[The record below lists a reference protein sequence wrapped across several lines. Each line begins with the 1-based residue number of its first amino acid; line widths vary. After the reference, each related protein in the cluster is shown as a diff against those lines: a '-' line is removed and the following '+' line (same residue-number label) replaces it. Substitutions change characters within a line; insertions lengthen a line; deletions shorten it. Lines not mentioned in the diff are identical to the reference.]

1 MKQIVCMKWG
11 TLYGADYVNKLYGM
25 VKRNISGDF
34 RFVCL
39 TDDPTNVRKEVEC
52 LACPAVD
59 IPAPFNNTGWRKITL
74 WAGVLP
80 EMSGDWLFLDLD
92 VVVTGDLNEFFS
104 YKPELDFVV
113 MKNWTQPNSGIG
125 NTSVYRFKVGS
136 YPNLLAELIERPLAI
151 VEEFTNEQTFVC
163 KRISQTEFW
172 PDPWCL
178 LFKVHCVPPMPMRW
192 WKEPVLPET
201 AKVIAF
207 PGDPNP
213 DMALL
218 GEWPY
223 KKFYKGIYKKI
234 LPTTW
239 IKEHWRD

>member
-80 EMSGDWLFLDLD
+80 EMSGAWLFLDLD
-92 VVVTGDLNEFFS
+92 VVITGDLNEFFS

-151 VEEFTNEQTFVC
+151 V
-163 KRISQTEFW
+163 
-172 PDPWCL
+172 
-178 LFKVHCVPPMPMRW
+178 
-192 WKEPVLPET
+192 
-201 AKVIAF
+201 
-207 PGDPNP
+207 
-213 DMALL
+213 
-218 GEWPY
+218 
-223 KKFYKGIYKKI
+223 
-234 LPTTW
+234 
-239 IKEHWRD
+239 